1 MADAGCDGQ
10 ASGTTCVNTD
20 VQKLTDQG
28 FMSSER
34 KGRCRAKNAA
44 KEAAPC
50 TVQFYDYN
58 SYAGHLHTFVFDSEN
73 KKGWTSKTG
82 YLNLPESPVE
92 GTGYYNHN
100 LFTTTKTATSSKDP
114 STYWQKDFRSDY
126 DKNGKDF
133 SWTNV
138 GHKVDSVTLSGSCYG
153 IILWDTD
160 DVIRRASTGTNA
172 LTLFGS
178 SPDVE
183 YHIQNNVGRITVMA
197 APGTMSGVE
206 TNVNKCKAAALAAG
220 LVMQLPDPKFKQ
232 PKTVRTLWG
241 S

>member
-1 MADAGCDGQ
+1 
-10 ASGTTCVNTD
+10 VNTD

-50 TVQFYDYN
+50 TVQFYDHN

-73 KKGWTSKTG
+73 KFDSKNKNGWTSKTG

-92 GTGYYNHN
+92 GTGYYDNEP
-100 LFTTTKTATSSKDP
+100 FTTTKTTTSSKDP

-126 DKNGKDF
+126 DGKGKDF

-138 GHKVDSVTLSGSCYG
+138 GQKVNSVTLSGSCYG
-153 IILWDTD
+153 IILWDYTQ
-160 DVIRRASTGTNA
+160 IKKTTTTENA

-178 SPDVE
+178 SPDLE
-183 YHIQNNVGRITVMA
+183 YHIQNGVGRITDMA